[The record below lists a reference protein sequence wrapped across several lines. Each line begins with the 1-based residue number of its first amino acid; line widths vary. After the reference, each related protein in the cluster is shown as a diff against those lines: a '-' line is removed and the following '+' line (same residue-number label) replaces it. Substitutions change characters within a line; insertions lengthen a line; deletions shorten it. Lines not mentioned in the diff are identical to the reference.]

1 MGWLS
6 ATGIMQHLAVR
17 LCLLSRQR
25 LPPGERPPEL
35 SRSTVG
41 ALARHLCLKD
51 WADSYLDDN
60 GVGEVFSIEDA
71 ALYTGVP
78 SASQTALRVVFEE
91 YGVARSTKK
100 AVVRA
105 YELLARGARLD
116 GQRGR
121 ATPSPDKLLRFAG
134 VCWHMFGRAYMF

>member
-17 LCLLSRQR
+17 LCLLSRGL
-25 LPPGERPPEL
+25 LPAEERPPEL
-35 SRSTVG
+35 SRATVG
-41 ALARHLCLKD
+41 VLAQHLRLKD

-60 GVGEVFSIEDA
+60 GLGEVFSVEEA
-71 ALYTGVP
+71 ALYAGVP
-78 SASQTALRVVFEE
+78 SRYQTALRAVFEE

-105 YELLARGARLD
+105 YEMLARGARLD
-116 GQRGR
+116 GARG
-121 ATPSPDKLLRFAG
+121 
-134 VCWHMFGRAYMF
+134 